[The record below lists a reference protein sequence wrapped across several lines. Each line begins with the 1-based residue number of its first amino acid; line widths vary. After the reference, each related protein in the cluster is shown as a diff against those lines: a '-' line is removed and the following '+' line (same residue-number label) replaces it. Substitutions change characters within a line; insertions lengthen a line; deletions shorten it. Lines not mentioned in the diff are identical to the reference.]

1 MRRDPMRLLKWINWY
16 PPFLG
21 MNIRV
26 VDHSPDFLTIRV
38 ESKLVRRNLN
48 AVGTHFGG
56 TLYAMCDPF
65 FMLILMHALGDDYI
79 VWDKAAHIQFIRP
92 GRGTVRATFHIPP
105 ERITEIRAVAD
116 RGEKVEPTF
125 TVDVVDEKNEIVA
138 RVEKLLYVRKKQAS
152 HQRSTLGSQS
162 SNQRS

>member
-26 VDHSPDFLTIRV
+26 VYVAPDFQTIRV
-38 ESKLVRRNLN
+38 QSKLSRRNLN

-65 FMLILMHALGDDYI
+65 FMLILMHALGDEYI
-79 VWDKAAHIQFIRP
+79 VWDKAAHIQFLRP
-92 GRGTVRATFHIPP
+92 GRGAVTATFHIPP
-105 ERITEIRAVAD
+105 ERVSEIRAQAD
-116 RGEKVEPTF
+116 RGEKIEPTF
-125 TVDVVDEKNEIVA
+125 SVDVVDEQNEIVA
-138 RVEKLLYVRKKQAS
+138 RVEKLLYVRRKNPQ
-152 HQRSTLGSQS
+152 
-162 SNQRS
+162 

>member
-26 VDHSPDFLTIRV
+26 VGTSPDFLTLRV
-38 ESKLVRRNLN
+38 QSKLSRRNLN

-65 FMLILMHALGDDYI
+65 FMLILMHALGNGYI
-79 VWDKAAHIQFIRP
+79 VWDKAAHIRFLQP
-92 GRGTVRATFHIPP
+92 GRGTVNATFHIPP
-105 ERITEIRAVAD
+105 ERVAEIRAAAD
-116 RGEKVEPTF
+116 RGEKIEPTF
-125 TVDVVDEKNEIVA
+125 TVDIVNEQNEIVA
-138 RVEKLLYVRKKQAS
+138 RVEKLLYVRRKN
-152 HQRSTLGSQS
+152 SQ
-162 SNQRS
+162 

>member
-26 VDHSPDFLTIRV
+26 VDTSSDFLTIRV
-38 ESKLVRRNLN
+38 QSKLSRRNLN

-65 FMLILMHALGDDYI
+65 FMLILMHALGDAYI
-79 VWDKAAHIQFIRP
+79 VWDKAAHIQFLRP
-92 GRGTVRATFHIPP
+92 GRGAVTATFHIPP
-105 ERITEIRAVAD
+105 KRVAEIRAAAD
-116 RGEKVEPTF
+116 RGEKIEPTF
-125 TVDVVDEKNEIVA
+125 IVDIVDEQNEIVA
-138 RVEKLLYVRKKQAS
+138 RVEKLLYVRRKNPQ
-152 HQRSTLGSQS
+152 
-162 SNQRS
+162 

>member
-1 MRRDPMRLLKWINWY
+1 MRRNLTRLLKWINWY

-26 VDHSPDFLTIRV
+26 VDYSPDLLTIRV
-38 ESKLVRRNLN
+38 QSKLGWRNLN

-65 FMLILMHALGDDYI
+65 FMLILMHALGDEYI

-92 GRGTVRATFHIPP
+92 GRGTVYATFHIPP
-105 ERITEIRAVAD
+105 ERIAEIRAAAD

-125 TVDVVDEKNEIVA
+125 TVEVVDEKNEIVA
-138 RVEKLLYVRKKQAS
+138 RVEKLLYVRK
-152 HQRSTLGSQS
+152 RSAISG
-162 SNQRS
+162 

>member
-1 MRRDPMRLLKWINWY
+1 MRRNLTRLLKWINWY

-26 VDHSPDFLTIRV
+26 VDYAPDLLTIRV
-38 ESKLVRRNLN
+38 QSKLGWRNLN

-65 FMLILMHALGDDYI
+65 FMLILMHALGDEYI

-92 GRGTVRATFHIPP
+92 GRGTVYATFHIPP
-105 ERITEIRAVAD
+105 ERIAEIRAAAD

-125 TVDVVDEKNEIVA
+125 TVEVVDEKNEIVA
-138 RVEKLLYVRKKQAS
+138 RVEKLLYVRKRSAIS
-152 HQRSTLGSQS
+152 GQRSAVSDQPKG
-162 SNQRS
+162 

>member
-26 VDHSPDFLTIRV
+26 VYTAPDFQTIRV
-38 ESKLVRRNLN
+38 QSKLARRNLN

-65 FMLILMHALGDDYI
+65 FMLILMHALGDEYI
-79 VWDKAAHIQFIRP
+79 VWDKAAHIQFLRP
-92 GRGTVRATFHIPP
+92 GRGTVTATFYIPP
-105 ERITEIRAVAD
+105 ERVAEIRAAAD
-116 RGEKVEPTF
+116 RGEKIEPTL
-125 TVDVVDEKNEIVA
+125 TVDVVDEQNETVA
-138 RVEKLLYVRKKQAS
+138 RVEKLLYVRKKNS
-152 HQRSTLGSQS
+152 K
-162 SNQRS
+162 